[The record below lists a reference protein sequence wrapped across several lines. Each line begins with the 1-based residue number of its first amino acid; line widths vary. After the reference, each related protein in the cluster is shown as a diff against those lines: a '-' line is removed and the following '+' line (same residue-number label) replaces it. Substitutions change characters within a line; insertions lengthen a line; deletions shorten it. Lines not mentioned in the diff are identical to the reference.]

1 MNTAQH
7 SSRDPSPG
15 VLTVVHLHSVI
26 AALACLLWFAHATS
40 ARADD
45 ETANKRTPPDPV
57 QLLRN
62 VEQARL
68 GVASGKLEIAVTSTP
83 PGSPKHGTDRS
94 TLKIVFDGG
103 NRRFET
109 TLRELSIDG
118 SGPDGGEARRKKLE
132 EMGDDR
138 EAFVRLGLGQWQEN
152 YYCTAYDG
160 SRLLQYMTGG
170 GGTGTTIDDPK
181 RGSLRYAFD
190 PKTLGLDTSHDLRG
204 TVASVLAYQNAI
216 AVTLIQPEQ
225 ASDAKTWHV
234 RVVTRWNEDR
244 DFWIDREC
252 PTHVVRFERNAPGGK
267 QREVAVSHYSDCR
280 ADNPLP
286 RLVEIERFGNGKLWR
301 RVMFEIHQA
310 HYNIPTD
317 PRSWTLAGLNMA
329 IGTAVS
335 DDRILR
341 RIGYWDGSGLSEKFP
356 KDAPASRPIAVPP
369 YAGKLLALAEKDPK
383 SPLAL
388 DAAVWIIVNTPEG
401 PDVKKAA
408 DILIREHI
416 QNKDLGPLCQ
426 RLEDQPSE
434 TGLRI
439 LHAILERNPHRLPRA
454 YASYALGLYSKQ
466 KLDAFD
472 LSDAERLSLR
482 HQATELFER
491 VASEDADVVDQCR
504 GKLGPRAKRQL
515 DELRR
520 LQVGMVAPDIK
531 GRDADGKPFQL
542 SDYRGKVVLLTF
554 SAGWCGPCVLMYP
567 QKRELVKRYSGKPFA
582 VLDVNAD
589 EELETLRKS
598 VTKGTITW
606 RCYWDG
612 RNGHIAQSWNVT
624 SWPAIYLI
632 DRQGVIRAKHIRG
645 QELNQAIEH
654 LMTSD
659 K

>member
-1 MNTAQH
+1 MSSAQH
-7 SSRDPSPG
+7 SSLDSPPG
-15 VLTVVHLHSVI
+15 LFTIVDLHPLV
-26 AALACLLWFAHATS
+26 ALLACLLWFAHATS
-40 ARADD
+40 APADD
-45 ETANKRTPPDPV
+45 ETANKRTEPDPV

-68 GVASGKLEIAVTSTP
+68 GLASGKLEIAVASTP
-83 PGSPKHGTDRS
+83 PGSPKHGADRS
-94 TLKIVFDGG
+94 VLKIVFDGD

-118 SGPDGGEARRKKLE
+118 SGPDGGEARRNKLE

-160 SRLLQYMTGG
+160 SRLLQSATGG
-170 GGTGTTIDDPK
+170 GGTGTVIDDPR
-181 RGSLRYAFD
+181 RGSMRQAFD
-190 PKTLGLDTSHDLRG
+190 PRTLGLETFPNLTG
-204 TVASVLAYQNAI
+204 TVASFLAYQNARAI
-216 AVTLIQPEQ
+216 ALVQPDQ

-234 RVVTRWNEDR
+234 RVTTRWNEER
-244 DFWIDREC
+244 NFWIDREC
-252 PTHVVRFERNAPGGK
+252 PTHVIRFERNALGGK
-267 QREVAVSHYSDCR
+267 QREVAVSHYADCR
-280 ADNPLP
+280 PENPLP
-286 RLVEIERFGNGKLWR
+286 RLVEVEQLWNGKPAR
-301 RVMFEIHQA
+301 RVTLEIRDA

-317 PRSWTLAGLNMA
+317 PSSWTLAGLNMP
-329 IGTAVS
+329 IGTPVVNV
-335 DDRILR
+335 RIHR
-341 RIGYWDGSGLSEKFP
+341 RIGYWDGSGLSEELP
-356 KDAPASRPIAVPP
+356 TNTQPSQPLAAPPH
-369 YAGKLLALAEKDPK
+369 AGNLLALAEKDPK

-388 DAAVWIIVNTPEG
+388 DAAVWIIVNTPDG
-401 PDVKKAA
+401 PDVKRAA

-416 QNKDLGPLCQ
+416 QDKNLGVLCQ

-434 TGLRI
+434 TALRV
-439 LHAILERNPHRLPRA
+439 LRAVLERNPHRLPRA
-454 YASYALGLYSKQ
+454 SASFALGLYLKQ

-472 LSDAERLSLR
+472 MTDVERSSLR
-482 HQATELFER
+482 REATELFER
-491 VASEDADVVDQCR
+491 VASEDADVVSQFR

-520 LQVGMVAPDIK
+520 LQVGMVASDIK

-554 SAGWCGPCVLMYP
+554 SASWCGPCVLMYP
-567 QKRELVKRYSGKPFA
+567 QKRELVKHYSGKPFA

-612 RNGHIAQSWNVT
+612 RSGHIARSWNVT
-624 SWPAIYLI
+624 SWPAVYLI